1 MASVIS
7 KIFGRIFPRPEDGN
21 ACHEAAFDPEMM
33 PKAVRDKLEQ
43 DREQEKAAGWPQ
55 EKQAGNASAALDY

>member
-33 PKAVRDKLEQ
+33 PKAVREKLEQ
-43 DREQEKAAGWPQ
+43 DREQEKA
-55 EKQAGNASAALDY
+55 EKAAKK